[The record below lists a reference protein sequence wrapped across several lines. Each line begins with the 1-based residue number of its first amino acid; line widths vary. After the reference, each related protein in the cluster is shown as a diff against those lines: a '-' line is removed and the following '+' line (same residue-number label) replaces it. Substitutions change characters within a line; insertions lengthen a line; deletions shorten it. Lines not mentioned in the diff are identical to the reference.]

1 MNKVNVV
8 LVVLDKNYLKQTV
21 GTLNFYKANLVA
33 IIIDGIK
40 EPILSLGSK
49 EIPLVPF
56 SKIQKLLEA
65 GKNFFWLINGYVNHV
80 SDIWQTKKFL
90 MSNGIPDENIVNFEV
105 LPHISVEW
113 LANLDYIKKHGADF
127 FATGISYTEV
137 GLDLNYIPHLRG
149 RGVNLSGSN
158 QDLRQSY
165 LTAKYV
171 FEHVAPGT
179 IKFVLIG
186 LAPYSF
192 RYNNT
197 ESFSVCSRNL
207 RYMLGL
213 NLPEETPH
221 DFLLKNLVND
231 TIKNFFMTITEQN
244 ADLNF
249 DRLKNV
255 TNAELP
261 AKAVVT
267 WEDELD
273 NLTKKFRPETVEK
286 NIQIL
291 KDYIKLCV
299 DNGAK
304 PIGIV
309 FPFAPMMRKNYDA
322 ELLKN
327 FRATIRQLEEASDF
341 KCIDLFDIGFD
352 YDCFYNMAHLNLKGS
367 ALASLFISL
376 QLYQRQIL
384 STENFCDTNYNYFN
398 LLANHISPKNYNALL
413 ERVFKLSAQRIARKD
428 KIAVGFV
435 LYDSSMW
442 CGDDLYKFFAE
453 DEHFEPTIFMCLR
466 DDHSELELIDKDFW
480 HGVEQFKSRGLN
492 VVAVSDKNFS
502 LPEQDLLIFLTPY
515 FETLPESFQLL
526 NLTARTLLFYVP
538 YSYQLSQ
545 WYAYLSFPI
554 MYLARKVF
562 WESKAALD
570 LFRKHCAQGAARG
583 YYSGY
588 SRTDIFFKHDEEFR
602 FEWKMACPDAKK
614 IIWAPHWSI
623 NEGIRYS
630 TFQWNYQFM
639 YEFAKAHPETSWV
652 VKPHPNLFFS
662 AVQSGLFASTEEFE
676 KYLQAWEDLPNA
688 KVVTGGYYQGLFV
701 TSNAMIHD
709 SGSFIAEYQ
718 FVNKPMIFLTRD
730 TQKFNTLSEGIM
742 NVSYLVDGR
751 DLDRIAELMQKIFIE
766 GDDYKADERKK
777 FFDDQLNYF
786 AHNGMT
792 ASEFIYKSISQELN
806 I

>member
-1 MNKVNVV
+1 MNKINAV
-8 LVVLDKNYLKQTV
+8 LVVLDKNYFKKTV
-21 GTLNFYKANLVA
+21 GTLNFNKVNLVA

-56 SKIQKLLEA
+56 SMIQKLLDA
-65 GKNFFWLINGYVNHV
+65 GKNFFWLINGFVNGV
-80 SDIWQTKKFL
+80 GDIWQMKKFL
-90 MSNGIPDENIVNFEV
+90 MNNGIPDENIVNFEV
-105 LPHISVEW
+105 LSHVSGEW
-113 LANLDYIKKHGADF
+113 LANLDYIKNHGADF

-165 LTAKYV
+165 LTARYV

-179 IKFVLIG
+179 IKFVFIG

-192 RYNNT
+192 RYDNA

-207 RYMLGL
+207 QYMLGL
-213 NLPEETPH
+213 NLPDKTPH
-221 DFLLKNLVND
+221 DFLLKNLAND
-231 TIKNFFMTITEQN
+231 TMKKFFMTITEQD
-244 ADLNF
+244 ADLNIDF
-249 DRLKNV
+249 VKKDND
-255 TNAELP
+255 AELP

-322 ELLKN
+322 ELLNN

-341 KCIDLFDIGFD
+341 KCIDLFDIGFG
-352 YDCFYNMAHLNLKGS
+352 YDCFYNMAHLNLKGA

-376 QLYQRQIL
+376 QLYDWKIL
-384 STENFCDTNYNYFN
+384 STENFCDANYSYFK
-398 LLANHISPKNYNALL
+398 LLANNISTKNYNAFL
-413 ERVFKLSAQRIARKD
+413 EEVFKLSAQRISRKE
-428 KIAVGFV
+428 KIAIGFV
-435 LYDSSMW
+435 LFDSSMW
-442 CGDDLYKFFAE
+442 CGDDLYKFFAD
-453 DEHFEPTIFMCLR
+453 DERFEPTIFLCLR
-466 DDHSELELIDKDFW
+466 GDRSERELIEKDFW

-492 VVAVSDKNFS
+492 VVAVSDENFS

-515 FETLPESFQLL
+515 FETLPNAFQLL
-526 NLTARTLLFYVP
+526 NLTARTLLLYIP
-538 YSYQLSQ
+538 YALNLTNWGIYNT
-545 WYAYLSFPI
+545 PI
-554 MYLARKVF
+554 YHIGWKLFFDTRFHV
-562 WESKAALD
+562 D
-570 LFRKHCAQGAARG
+570 LLKKNCRTGMARG
-583 YYSGY
+583 LYSGY
-588 SRTDIFFKHDEEFR
+588 PKLDALYKNLQFD
-602 FEWKMACPDAKK
+602 WKTSQPDAKK

-623 NEGIRYS
+623 NDGVRYS

-639 YEFAKAHPETSWV
+639 YDFAKAHPETSWV

-662 AVQSGLFASTEEFE
+662 AIQSGLFDSAEAFEE
-676 KYLQAWEDLPNA
+676 YLQAWNDLPNA
-688 KVVTGGYYQGLFV
+688 QVYTGGYYQNLFA
-701 TSNAMIHD
+701 TSDGMILD
-709 SGSFIAEYQ
+709 CASFIGEYQ
-718 FVNKPMIFLTRD
+718 YTHKPMIYLTRD
-730 TQKFNTLSEGIM
+730 TQRFNPLGEEIL
-742 NVSYLVDGR
+742 NVSYLVDGKN
-751 DLDRIAELMQKIFIE
+751 LDGIAELLQKIFVE

-777 FFDDQLNYF
+777 FFDEQLNYF

-792 ASEFIYKSISQELN
+792 ASEFIYKSISQAFL
-806 I
+806 

>member
-1 MNKVNVV
+1 MKKINVV
-8 LVVLDKNYLKQTV
+8 LVVLDNQFLKQAV
-21 GTLNFYKANLVA
+21 GTLNFDRANLVA
-33 IIIDGIK
+33 IIVEGVK
-40 EPILSLGSK
+40 EKILSLSDK

-56 SKIQKLLEA
+56 SMVQKLLDA
-65 GKNFFWLINGYVNHV
+65 GKNFFWLINGFVNEV
-80 SDIWQTKKFL
+80 GDVWRMKKFL
-90 MSNGIPDENIVNFEV
+90 MNNGIPDENIVNFEV
-105 LPHISVEW
+105 LPHVSGEW
-113 LANLDYIKKHGADF
+113 LANLKYVENHGADF

-171 FEHVAPGT
+171 FEHVEPGT

-192 RYNNT
+192 RYDNA

-207 RYMLGL
+207 QYMLGL

-231 TIKNFFMTITEQN
+231 TIKNFLTTVTEQD

-249 DRLKNV
+249 DASKNIV
-255 TNAELP
+255 NVEFP

-291 KDYIKLCV
+291 KDYIKLCQ

-304 PIGIV
+304 PIGLI

-327 FRATIRQLEEASDF
+327 FRATIRHFEETSDF
-341 KCIDLFDIGFD
+341 KCIDLFDVGFD
-352 YDCFYNMAHLNLKGS
+352 YDCFYNMALLNLKGAS
-367 ALASLFISL
+367 LASLFISM
-376 QLYQRQIL
+376 QLYQQQIL
-384 STENFCDTNYNYFN
+384 STENFCDSNYSYFN
-398 LLANHISPKNYNALL
+398 LLADYISPKNYNALL
-413 ERVFKLSAQRIARKD
+413 ENVLKLSAQRIACKE
-428 KIAVGFV
+428 KIALGFV

-442 CGDDLYKFFAE
+442 CGDDLYKFFADNE
-453 DEHFEPTIFMCLR
+453 RFEPTIFLCLR
-466 DDHSELELIDKDFW
+466 RDRSERELIEKDFW

-492 VVAVSDKNFS
+492 VVAVSDENFS
-502 LPEQDLLIFLTPY
+502 LPEHDLLIFLTPY
-515 FETLPESFQLL
+515 FETLPKAFQPL
-526 NLTARTLLFYVP
+526 NLTARTLIYYIP
-538 YSYQLSQ
+538 YGVNMSDSNLYYMSI
-545 WYAYLSFPI
+545 YH
-554 MYLARKVF
+554 LAEKVF
-562 WESKAALD
+562 LD
-570 LFRKHCAQGAARG
+570 TKFHVDLLKEKYNVNMLCGA
-583 YYSGY
+583 YSGY
-588 SRTDIFFKHDEEFR
+588 PKLDVFFKSDKEFK
-602 FEWKMACPDAKK
+602 FDWKLTRPDAKK

-623 NEGIRYS
+623 DDGILFA

-639 YEFAKAHPETSWV
+639 YDSAKAHPEISWV

-662 AVQSGLFASTEEFE
+662 AVKSGLFASTEAFE
-676 KYLQAWEDLPNA
+676 KYLQAWNDLPNA
-688 KVVTGGYYQGLFV
+688 LVYTGAYYQNLFM
-701 TSNAMIHD
+701 TSDGMIHD
-709 SGSFIAEYQ
+709 SSSFTVEYQ
-718 FVNKPMIFLTRD
+718 YLNKPMIYLTRD
-730 TQKFNTLSEGIM
+730 TQKFNELGKGIL
-742 NVSYLVDGR
+742 NVSYLVDGKN
-751 DLDRIAELMQKIFIE
+751 LDGIAECLQKIFIE

-777 FFDDQLNYF
+777 FFDENLNYF
-786 AHNGMT
+786 AHNGIT
-792 ASEFIYKSISQELN
+792 ASEFIFKSITEKLKG
-806 I
+806 